1 MSFVL
6 TRYIEN
12 ITIDKGFAESLASEL
27 RSNHISEGVI
37 LMVAKKIELESSYTL
52 SYNDPGQVD
61 IPGQYDIVI
70 VADQLKSKEGQIGR
84 IDLTGRRGRHPPKQK
99 TGEKGDDA
107 KEQGGEAVSAIDGN
121 VGTIGDAGGKGR
133 TGNNIKLFCN
143 ELGMIEIFANG
154 GFGGKGGVG
163 GDGGKGGNGAMVTI
177 NHHKQKL
184 PPAAGGNGAMGG
196 IGGDGGNAG
205 LIKGFFCK
213 ADSGII
219 FQSVGGLPGDA
230 GEGGQAGEGGR
241 LDDEHGPDGHP
252 GAKPTIIGTRGSSS
266 TISVNQVE
274 YTELWERVVT
284 ELNIPTG

>member
-99 TGEKGDDA
+99 TGEK
-107 KEQGGEAVSAIDGN
+107 
-121 VGTIGDAGGKGR
+121 R
-133 TGNNIKLFCN
+133 RRC
-143 ELGMIEIFANG
+143 
-154 GFGGKGGVG
+154 
-163 GDGGKGGNGAMVTI
+163 
-177 NHHKQKL
+177 
-184 PPAAGGNGAMGG
+184 
-196 IGGDGGNAG
+196 
-205 LIKGFFCK
+205 
-213 ADSGII
+213 
-219 FQSVGGLPGDA
+219 
-230 GEGGQAGEGGR
+230 
-241 LDDEHGPDGHP
+241 
-252 GAKPTIIGTRGSSS
+252 
-266 TISVNQVE
+266 
-274 YTELWERVVT
+274 ERARW
-284 ELNIPTG
+284 

>member
-1 MSFVL
+1 
-6 TRYIEN
+6 
-12 ITIDKGFAESLASEL
+12 
-27 RSNHISEGVI
+27 
-37 LMVAKKIELESSYTL
+37 
-52 SYNDPGQVD
+52 
-61 IPGQYDIVI
+61 
-70 VADQLKSKEGQIGR
+70 
-84 IDLTGRRGRHPPKQK
+84 
-99 TGEKGDDA
+99 
-107 KEQGGEAVSAIDGN
+107 
-121 VGTIGDAGGKGR
+121 
-133 TGNNIKLFCN
+133 
-143 ELGMIEIFANG
+143 MIEIFANG